1 MQDGK
6 AEWFVKKKK
15 KKLGDMVFGLV
26 IGAVLLAGVGLL
38 LYPTVANWY
47 NESHASRAIAAYED
61 AIAQVST
68 EDYDRMMT
76 DAQAYNMALYQTI
89 DRWKPDEEGQAVYDS
104 LLDVTGTGIM
114 AYVEIPKIHVKLP
127 IYHGTEE
134 TTLAVAVGHLE
145 GSSLPVGGKGSHVVM
160 SGHSALPSAR
170 LFTDLAQVEIGDVF
184 TVSTLG
190 QVMTY
195 QVDAINVVLPYEFEL
210 FALDPEQ
217 DYVTLVTCTPYGV
230 NSHRLLVRGTRIF
243 PEAEVPVET
252 VSQEPTESPEADA
265 SVVSTKVSIIS
276 AAVFCVLVLGGGL
289 FVFCSHKKRNGRMQQ

>member
-1 MQDGK
+1 M
-6 AEWFVKKKK
+6 KKK
-15 KKLGDMVFGLV
+15 KKLGDVVFGLV

-68 EDYDRMMT
+68 EDYDRMMA
-76 DAQAYNMALYQTI
+76 DAQAYNASLDQTI
-89 DRWKPDEEGQAVYDS
+89 DRWKPDEDEHAVYES

-145 GSSLPVGGKGSHVVM
+145 GSSLPVGGVGSHVVM

-195 QVDAINVVLPYEFEL
+195 QVDAINVVLPHEFEL

-243 PEAEVPVET
+243 PETEDPVESA
-252 VSQEPTESPEADA
+252 VPERTDAPVEDA
-265 SVVSTKVSIIS
+265 SMVSMGFRE
-276 AAVFCVLVLGGGL
+276 APAVILCVLVVCLGM
-289 FVFCSHKKRNGRMQQ
+289 FVLRSYKKRK